1 MFNRRNAPFMFPTYI
16 DRLDLDKSFSVCI
29 DMLVDG
35 IDSSLPCKVLLSLTS
50 LLISAFPPFFTFQF
64 QFSF

>member
-35 IDSSLPCKVLLSLTS
+35 TDSSLPSKVLLSLTS